1 MAKKRKVKRQSH
13 VIDKLLEKHNFKIR
27 DLQKEVNRLS
37 GQKFSAGQ
45 FAGKRKL
52 HPSKSLSRALKLIAQ
67 GKTINRRKFRKAAVI
82 QKERK
87 VFAKL
92 RKDAKAKPIKK
103 IKVSDRKKK
112 KLRKQ
117 SLRHPLKMRRFII
130 DTSCETDSFSPYR
143 HSTFYVYKGK
153 AGTVKGI
160 KISGVRQ
167 HNQHFVDHEI
177 IIIHGIEEIK

>member
-1 MAKKRKVKRQSH
+1 MAKKKRKSH
-13 VIDKLLEKHNFKIR
+13 VIDNLLKKHGFKIR

-45 FAGKRKL
+45 FAGQRKL
-52 HPSKSLSRALKLIAQ
+52 APSKELSRALRLISQ
-67 GKTINRRKFRKAAVI
+67 GKTINRRRFRKAKVV
-82 QKERK
+82 QTERK
-87 VFAKL
+87 VIEAK
-92 RKDAKAKPIKK
+92 RRKAKPVKK
-103 IKVSDRKKK
+103 ITKSKKK
-112 KLRKQ
+112 KKDLRKQ
-117 SLRHPLKMRRFII
+117 SMRQPLELRRFII

-167 HNQHFVDHEI
+167 HNKIFYDHDI
-177 IIIHGIEEIK
+177 IEVHGIEEIK